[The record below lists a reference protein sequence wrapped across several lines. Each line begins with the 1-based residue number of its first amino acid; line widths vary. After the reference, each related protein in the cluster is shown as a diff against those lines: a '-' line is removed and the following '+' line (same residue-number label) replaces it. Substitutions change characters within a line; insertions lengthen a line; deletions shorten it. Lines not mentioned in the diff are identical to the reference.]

1 MGDKEPQVKATIS
14 EPESSRSPVWEGEA
28 ISADWNGQTA
38 EFVISGDAE
47 DAAFATVVAS
57 IAEKQRLTIG
67 IEDGDSAQLVWRGC
81 VGSARFDAFESG
93 NVHCHLVL
101 SLDDWFGI
109 FPGFSSFYFA

>member
-1 MGDKEPQVKATIS
+1 MFPRLTPNGGQGASS
-14 EPESSRSPVWEGEA
+14 ESYYQRTRFESIVSLGRRSH
-28 ISADWNGQTA
+28 QRRL
-38 EFVISGDAE
+38 
-47 DAAFATVVAS
+47 AFATVVAS

-101 SLDDWFGI
+101 TLDDWFGI